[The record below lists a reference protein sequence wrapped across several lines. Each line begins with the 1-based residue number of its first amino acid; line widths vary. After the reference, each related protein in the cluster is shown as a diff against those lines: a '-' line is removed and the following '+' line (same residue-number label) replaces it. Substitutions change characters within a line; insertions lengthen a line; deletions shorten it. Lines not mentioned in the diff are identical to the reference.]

1 MTPIMNKQIQVMV
14 VEDNHVYLQALVDSL
29 NQNNEFNCIANAS
42 SSEEAISLIRREEL
56 RPDVILLDLE
66 LPGAHGLDAL
76 PTLLMQAPGC
86 HIIVLTQSD
95 RESNI
100 LEAISRGAS
109 GYLLK
114 TARLK
119 HIFDSIGEVNRGGA
133 SLDPKLADTALKL
146 IRKVQSQF
154 PEEDDQLLTV
164 RELEVLQM
172 LSEGLV
178 KKEIANQLGVSI
190 HAIDKRMRRIYNKL
204 QVQNVASAVAVAIRS
219 GWI

>member
-1 MTPIMNKQIQVMV
+1 MTPNVSKPIQVMV
-14 VEDNHVYLQALVDSL
+14 VEDNHVYLQAIVDSL
-29 NQNNEFNCIANAS
+29 NQNDDFNCIANAS
-42 SSEEAISLIRREEL
+42 SSEEALSRIRQEAL
-56 RPDVILLDLE
+56 RPEVILLDLE

-76 PTLLMQAPGC
+76 PTLLTLAPGC
-86 HIIVLTQSD
+86 QVIVLTQSD

-114 TARLK
+114 TAPLR
-119 HIFDSIGEVNRGGA
+119 HIFESIHEVYRGGA
-133 SLDPKLADTALKL
+133 SLDPKLADIALKL
-146 IRKVQSQF
+146 IRKVQPDI

-204 QVQNVASAVAVAIRS
+204 QVQNVASAVAAAIRG